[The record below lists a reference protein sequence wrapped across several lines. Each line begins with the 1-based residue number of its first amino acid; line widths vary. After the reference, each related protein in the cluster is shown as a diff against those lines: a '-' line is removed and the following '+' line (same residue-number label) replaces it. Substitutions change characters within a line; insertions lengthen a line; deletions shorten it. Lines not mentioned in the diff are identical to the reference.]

1 MLTSVNKRWSS
12 KVADD
17 TAGEKIDPRAQGD
30 KHRDAKQW
38 SEAAKSYSEYLY
50 SHQDDYGIWIQAG
63 NCFKEAGEFSDSLS
77 AYKKAEELRPK
88 DFEVHLQLGHLY
100 KITGQLS
107 SALQSYETA
116 AALNPDFGEI
126 KHEIQGVLERMKSF
140 DGQGI
145 GANGRP
151 FPSIKSLLAFL
162 KFQSKEDDIFTKY
175 FHSVSGR

>member
-1 MLTSVNKRWSS
+1 MNKRRSS
-12 KVADD
+12 RAADD
-17 TAGEKIDPRAQGD
+17 AAGENVDYRAQGD

-38 SEAAKSYSEYLY
+38 VEAAKSYSKYL
-50 SHQDDYGIWIQAG
+50 SFHPDDYGIWIQAG
-63 NCFKEAGEFSDSLS
+63 NCFKEAGEFLDSLT
-77 AYKKAEELRPK
+77 AYKKAEDMRPK

-116 AALNPDFGEI
+116 AVLNPDFGEI

-145 GANGRP
+145 GAKGQP
-151 FPSIKSLLAFL
+151 FPSIRSLLAFL
-162 KFQSKEDDIFTKY
+162 KFQSNEDDIFTKY